1 MKRWLIPAAI
11 VAGVIVSAGPA
22 AAAPPEPVD
31 VSFPNDDC
39 GFTVVIDVVGKT
51 KIIDLGDGQ
60 SIITSPGQK
69 ATLTA
74 NGKTVK
80 YVITGTSH
88 EQVMEDGSTEVTATG
103 RNILLRP
110 DFGLFLTI
118 GNFNYART
126 AGGGELRPFEG
137 SGQFVNIC
145 EILSAN

>member
-22 AAAPPEPVD
+22 AAAPPEPLD

-51 KIIDLGDGQ
+51 KIIDLGDGR

-74 NGKTVK
+74 NGKTVE

-88 EQVMEDGSTEVTATG
+88 EQVMEDGSTEVTARG
-103 RNILLRP
+103 RNILIRP
-110 DFGLFLTI
+110 DVGLFL
-118 GNFNYART
+118 
-126 AGGGELRPFEG
+126 
-137 SGQFVNIC
+137 
-145 EILSAN
+145 